1 MADFITEWAK
11 LAWSWHAQS
20 LRRDSKE
27 NKNFVFDAAVAEKL
41 LLFDAHEGVASENQS
56 IESLWSLLLS

>member
-1 MADFITEWAK
+1 MGQVARLVMARPKFTK
-11 LAWSWHAQS
+11 RH
-20 LRRDSKE
+20 RKTPNE